1 MKSSKQKKDLL
12 LDIQNISIE
21 GFSDEIWHPIIK
33 GVNLQLYRGEVL
45 GLIGESGAG
54 KSTLGLAAMGFVR
67 TGCRFT
73 SGSINFNGKDLTKL
87 SDKKKQQLWGT
98 KLSYVAQ
105 SAAAAF
111 NPAHR
116 LINQTIE
123 SSLSHKLNIK
133 ETLQKEAVQ
142 LYKEMQLPN
151 PDEIGERYPHQ
162 VSGGQLQRTMT
173 AMAMSSKPDLIIFD
187 EPTTALDVTTQVNV
201 LATIRSIVKEH
212 QTAAIY
218 ITHDLAV
225 VAQMADR
232 IQVLR
237 YGNTVEV
244 AKTSQMLK
252 SPKEEYTKSLW
263 AVRSIKKKEQKS
275 KEIILSIENVSA
287 SYGSGPKV
295 LQDININVPTGRT
308 VAIVGESGSG
318 KSTTARAITGLLPP
332 TQGKIIFQNR
342 ILPMKLSDRT
352 KEDLRKIQMIYQSPD
367 TSMNPRHT
375 VREIIGRPLSFY
387 HGINKEKNTDKVL
400 ELLNMI
406 ELDDSFVDRLPP
418 RGVIWWSKTKNLYS

>member
-1 MKSSKQKKDLL
+1 MSTNKNSPSLL
-12 LDIQNISIE
+12 LDMKDISIE
-21 GFSDEIWHPIIK
+21 GYSDEAWHPIIK
-33 GVNLQLYRGEVL
+33 GVDLQIRRGEVL

-67 TGCRFT
+67 SGCRFT
-73 SGSINFNGKDLTKL
+73 SGSISFKGRDLTKL
-87 SDKKKQQLWGT
+87 SEKEKQKLWGT
-98 KLSYVAQ
+98 KFSYVAQ

-123 SSLSHKLNIK
+123 SSLSHNLETK
-133 ETLQKEAVQ
+133 ENLQQEAIQ

-151 PDEIGERYPHQ
+151 PEKIGNRYPHQ

-173 AMAMSSKPDLIIFD
+173 AMAMTSKPDLIIFD

-237 YGNTVEV
+237 YGETIEI
-244 AKTSQMLK
+244 AETKKMLK
-252 SPKEEYTKSLW
+252 SPKQEYTKSLW
-263 AVRSIKKKEQKS
+263 AVRSIHKKEQTS
-275 KEIILSIENVSA
+275 DENVLRIENIDA
-287 SYGSGPKV
+287 SYGSGPMV
-295 LQDININVPTGRT
+295 
-308 VAIVGESGSG
+308 
-318 KSTTARAITGLLPP
+318 
-332 TQGKIIFQNR
+332 
-342 ILPMKLSDRT
+342 
-352 KEDLRKIQMIYQSPD
+352 
-367 TSMNPRHT
+367 
-375 VREIIGRPLSFY
+375 
-387 HGINKEKNTDKVL
+387 
-400 ELLNMI
+400 
-406 ELDDSFVDRLPP
+406 
-418 RGVIWWSKTKNLYS
+418 

>member
-1 MKSSKQKKDLL
+1 MCIRDR
-12 LDIQNISIE
+12 
-21 GFSDEIWHPIIK
+21 
-33 GVNLQLYRGEVL
+33 LYRGEVL

-218 ITHDLAV
+218 ITHDLAAV
-225 VAQMADR
+225 
-232 IQVLR
+232 
-237 YGNTVEV
+237 
-244 AKTSQMLK
+244 S
-252 SPKEEYTKSLW
+252 YTHLT
-263 AVRSIKKKEQKS
+263 
-275 KEIILSIENVSA
+275 L
-287 SYGSGPKV
+287 
-295 LQDININVPTGRT
+295 PTICS
-308 VAIVGESGSG
+308 V
-318 KSTTARAITGLLPP
+318 
-332 TQGKIIFQNR
+332 
-342 ILPMKLSDRT
+342 
-352 KEDLRKIQMIYQSPD
+352 
-367 TSMNPRHT
+367 
-375 VREIIGRPLSFY
+375 
-387 HGINKEKNTDKVL
+387 
-400 ELLNMI
+400 
-406 ELDDSFVDRLPP
+406 
-418 RGVIWWSKTKNLYS
+418 

>member
-1 MKSSKQKKDLL
+1 MKSSKHKKKDLL

-133 ETLQKEAVQ
+133 E
-142 LYKEMQLPN
+142 
-151 PDEIGERYPHQ
+151 
-162 VSGGQLQRTMT
+162 
-173 AMAMSSKPDLIIFD
+173 
-187 EPTTALDVTTQVNV
+187 
-201 LATIRSIVKEH
+201 
-212 QTAAIY
+212 
-218 ITHDLAV
+218 
-225 VAQMADR
+225 
-232 IQVLR
+232 
-237 YGNTVEV
+237 
-244 AKTSQMLK
+244 
-252 SPKEEYTKSLW
+252 
-263 AVRSIKKKEQKS
+263 
-275 KEIILSIENVSA
+275 
-287 SYGSGPKV
+287 
-295 LQDININVPTGRT
+295 INIYDNFLKVND
-308 VAIVGESGSG
+308 V
-318 KSTTARAITGLLPP
+318 
-332 TQGKIIFQNR
+332 
-342 ILPMKLSDRT
+342 
-352 KEDLRKIQMIYQSPD
+352 Y
-367 TSMNPRHT
+367 
-375 VREIIGRPLSFY
+375 FY
-387 HGINKEKNTDKVL
+387 K
-400 ELLNMI
+400 
-406 ELDDSFVDRLPP
+406 
-418 RGVIWWSKTKNLYS
+418 